1 MPGALVAAGAAA
13 VGLSITSEA
22 VESMP
27 FAADN
32 MIKAMKAEELI
43 EKAQAEPSPS
53 PRPAGGGW
61 CSFDPAF
68 GCHADRTS
76 TPASAPTSSL
86 LLAPGTSRLRVAL
99 GLIESRAKL
108 SPPMVGAGVK
118 IPPPTKD
125 GDADRSFPSPA
136 RTWKNAAP
144 SDYATSLA
152 RRRANS

>member
-1 MPGALVAAGAAA
+1 MPGALVATGAAA

-32 MIKAMKAEELI
+32 MIKAMKAEELV

-53 PRPAGGGW
+53 TRPAGGGW

-99 GLIESRAKL
+99 GLIESRAKPADGRRR
-108 SPPMVGAGVK
+108 SE